1 MHPVN
6 DEDGIYKVY
15 ISVRDAYIASN
26 VAFVLIEMI
35 IWVTN
40 TILIIIYE

>member
-6 DEDGIYKVY
+6 DEDGIYEVY

-26 VAFVLIEMI
+26 DAIVHILMI
-35 IWVTN
+35 IWVII
-40 TILIIIYE
+40 TILNIVNE